1 MVDKQYLIDL
11 NEKILKTFAQHFPG
25 TDVPLILRPEIDDV
39 LPYVESIQK
48 TGDELSHLTEKAAH
62 LMSYLSWAQPF
73 GDGNKRTGL
82 IAAAK
87 FLRDNDYE
95 LNLNSIEEQREIRRL
110 LYSIQDERTNLDL
123 DVVKQIIFY
132 ISKRITKHE
141 PIR

>member
-11 NEKILKTFAQHFPG
+11 NEKILKTFAHRFPG
-25 TDVPLILRPEIDDV
+25 ADVPLIVRPEIDDV
-39 LPYVESIQK
+39 LSHVESIQK
-48 TGDELSHLTEKAAH
+48 TGGELFYLTEKAAH
-62 LMSYLSWAQPF
+62 LMSYVSWAQPF
-73 GDGNKRTGL
+73 GDGNKRTGW

-87 FLRDNDYE
+87 FLHDNGYE
-95 LNLNSIEEQREIRRL
+95 LNLNSIEDQRAIRRL
-110 LYSIQDERTNLDL
+110 LYAIQDERTRLDV